1 MIRPSET
8 DRTELERIELRHLG
22 WRVTKAP
29 DLHSQ
34 YVGGEGEDEHP
45 RVMII
50 GEAPGAEEVMRK
62 RPFVGPA
69 GRVLRQLMQI
79 PRLRTQDDSLGAANC
94 WLTNAVKFRPPRN
107 RTPFPTE
114 IMSVRHLLREEW
126 KAVGTPRI
134 IIPVGN
140 VALHA
145 LVGKRVSILAHS
157 GWVHIQQS
165 NVDGEPLWVW
175 PMIHPSYGLRNKP
188 MQPVL
193 ERDWGKL
200 GEWLSAKNYRHSR

>member
-8 DRTELERIELRHLG
+8 DRTELERIELKHLG
-22 WRVTKAP
+22 WRATKAP
-29 DLHSQ
+29 DLHGQ

-69 GRVLRQLMQI
+69 GRVLRQLMEVA
-79 PRLRTQDDSLGAANC
+79 RLSTTISPTVLEPNC
-94 WLTNAVKFRPPRN
+94 WLTNVVKFRPPRN
-107 RTPFPTE
+107 RTPFPAE

-126 KAVGTPRI
+126 KAVGAPRVVI
-134 IIPVGN
+134 AVGG

-145 LVGKRVSILAHS
+145 VLGKRESVLYTS
-157 GWVHIQQS
+157 
-165 NVDGEPLWVW
+165 GEPQQFYSLRSHVDVFLW
-175 PMIHPSYGLRNKP
+175 PMIHPSYGLRNKSAQP
-188 MQPVL
+188 MM
-193 ERDWGKL
+193 ERDWEHL
-200 GEWLSAKNYRHSR
+200 GGWLRELW